1 MNAQII
7 LEHLFMVLVAGF
19 FSILIGVPLGIISYQ
34 RPGPGKVILKIVD
47 VLQTIPAL
55 ALLGIIMVFAG
66 AGKTTVI
73 VGITLYSLLPVVQ
86 NTCIGL
92 QQVDSGVKD
101 AARGMG
107 MSPSGRLF
115 KVELPL
121 AFPTMFTGIR
131 IAIVNAIGTAV
142 FAAYVGGGG
151 IGGVL
156 NQAIRNKDMSTLM
169 KGTASLMI
177 IAVIL
182 DLSMGFFEKHVKK
195 SHGNTRQMMTAAI
208 VLGAAVLI
216 MIPVGFK
223 GNSSSNQIVLYDG
236 NYSETQIM
244 HRMVK
249 YLVEDQTDY
258 DVTIKDQMTQVN
270 NFKCMVGK
278 NPSCDM
284 MISYDGTVLTTFMH
298 KDTSDVPSG
307 TTMWKYVDN
316 YSRKH
321 YDSQLIG
328 KLGFDNTYAIA
339 VTREVADKYNLKK
352 VSDLKKVAP
361 QLTFG
366 AESEFFS
373 REGSM
378 KYQPFVE
385 FYGLHFKNTVSVDT
399 SLKYNAIE
407 NGSFHVTEVYATDG
421 LNKKAGLVTLED
433 DRHFFPDY
441 YGTFFVRNDA
451 LRRFPKLK
459 KVLSQLN
466 GQISNEDMVNMTYQV
481 DVEGKSVDTVARNFL
496 IKKGLISGEAWA

>member
-66 AGKTTVI
+66 AGKITVI
-73 VGITLYSLLPVVQ
+73 VGITLYSLLPIVQ

-92 QQVDSGVKD
+92 QQVDPGVKD

-169 KGTASLMI
+169 KGTAALMI

-195 SHGNTRQMMTAAI
+195 SHGNTRQMMTAAMPMT
-208 VLGAAVLI
+208 A
-216 MIPVGFK
+216 GF
-223 GNSSSNQIVLYDG
+223 
-236 NYSETQIM
+236 
-244 HRMVK
+244 
-249 YLVEDQTDY
+249 
-258 DVTIKDQMTQVN
+258 
-270 NFKCMVGK
+270 F
-278 NPSCDM
+278 M
-284 MISYDGTVLTTFMH
+284 MDPPAFI
-298 KDTSDVPSG
+298 
-307 TTMWKYVDN
+307 
-316 YSRKH
+316 
-321 YDSQLIG
+321 
-328 KLGFDNTYAIA
+328 
-339 VTREVADKYNLKK
+339 
-352 VSDLKKVAP
+352 
-361 QLTFG
+361 
-366 AESEFFS
+366 
-373 REGSM
+373 
-378 KYQPFVE
+378 
-385 FYGLHFKNTVSVDT
+385 
-399 SLKYNAIE
+399 
-407 NGSFHVTEVYATDG
+407 
-421 LNKKAGLVTLED
+421 
-433 DRHFFPDY
+433 
-441 YGTFFVRNDA
+441 
-451 LRRFPKLK
+451 
-459 KVLSQLN
+459 
-466 GQISNEDMVNMTYQV
+466 
-481 DVEGKSVDTVARNFL
+481 
-496 IKKGLISGEAWA
+496 